1 MLEEFDDSVASVH
14 LGIAAGIFD
23 TAFLEDVGEGEN
35 RAEFRVVFDFDDA
48 AHNVAFEHDV
58 HESVADAGRVQKSD
72 FVFQKLFSD
81 ASDFHERRFSVEV
94 NDGSIVAVDDFVVE
108 MSGQNGGDVFGVVAV
123 SVFESGIDIARV
135 DFDNGTDELFETV
148 KNVVA
153 QVGSQSV
160 GVALAGQ
167 SAIEDGE
174 RNALAARVE
183 IGDTD
188 TEDGI
193 VEFVE
198 RIVVVEAV
206 GVGDFVNGEKVT
218 ELLVIPLFDDSAT
231 SAGDDH
237 GVILFLI
244 EVVEDFCDFEIGNGA
259 FLDWGD
265 LYIFHKKSAP
275 LVISG

>member
-1 MLEEFDDSVASVH
+1 MLEEFNDNFTRPTFDFAVSIV
-14 LGIAAGIFD
+14 D
-23 TAFLEDVGEGEN
+23 TAFFENVVEGEN
-35 RAEFRVVFDFDDA
+35 GVEFLVVFDFDDA

-153 QVGSQSV
+153 QFGAQPG
-160 GVALAGQ
+160 GVAFAGQ

-174 RNALAARVE
+174 RNALTARVE
-183 IGDTD
+183 IGDAHA
-188 TEDGI
+188 EDGI

-198 RIVVVEAV
+198 RVVAVEAV
-206 GVGDFVNGEKVT
+206 GVGDFVDGEKVT
-218 ELLVIPLFDDSAT
+218 ELLVIFLFDDSAAF
-231 SAGDDH
+231 AGDDH
-237 GVILFLI
+237 AVILFLFEAVDDFAKF
-244 EVVEDFCDFEIGNGA
+244 EVGNEA
-259 FLDWGD
+259 FLDRVD
-265 LYIFHKKSAP
+265 LYIFHKESAP
-275 LVISG
+275 LVISS

>member
-1 MLEEFDDSVASVH
+1 MLKEFDNDFTSPTFDFAMSVV
-14 LGIAAGIFD
+14 D

-35 RAEFRVVFDFDDA
+35 RAEFFVVFDFDDA

-58 HESVADAGRVQKSD
+58 HESVADAGRVQKCD
-72 FVFQKLFSD
+72 FVFQKLFSC

-94 NDGSIVAVDDFVVE
+94 NDGSIIAADDFVVE
-108 MSGQNGGDVFGVVAV
+108 MSGQNSRDVFGMVAV

-135 DFDNGTDELFETV
+135 DFDNGTDELFEAV

-153 QVGSQSV
+153 QVGAQF
-160 GVALAGQ
+160 GGFAFAGQ

>member
-48 AHNVAFEHDV
+48 AHNVAFEHNV
-58 HESVADAGRVQKSD
+58 HESVANGGRV
-72 FVFQKLFSD
+72 VFQKLFSD

-183 IGDTD
+183 IGDANA
-188 TEDGI
+188 EDGVI
-193 VEFVE
+193 EFVE
-198 RIVVVEAV
+198 GIVVVVSV
-206 GVGDFVNGEKVT
+206 GVGEFVNGEKVAK
-218 ELLVIPLFDDSAT
+218 LLVISLFDDSAT
-231 SAGDDH
+231 FAGDDH
-237 GVILFLI
+237 AVIFFLI
-244 EVVEDFCDFEIGNGA
+244 EVVEDFRDFEVGNGA
-259 FLDWGD
+259 FFDGVD

>member
-183 IGDTD
+183 IGDANA
-188 TEDGI
+188 EDGVI
-193 VEFVE
+193 EFVE
-198 RIVVVEAV
+198 GIVVVVSV
-206 GVGDFVNGEKVT
+206 GVGEFVNGEKVAK
-218 ELLVIPLFDDSAT
+218 LLVISLFDDSAT
-231 SAGDDH
+231 FAGDDH
-237 GVILFLI
+237 AVIFFLI
-244 EVVEDFCDFEIGNGA
+244 EVVEDFRDFEVGNGA
-259 FLDWGD
+259 FFDGVD